1 MVTPRV
7 CRLTRVSTTQK
18 MKSSV
23 KDLIILEN
31 LFQENTTSKNIV
43 EVSEN
48 LKQIVNNDTLN
59 DTDDIVL
66 LTSLVEKIIFSFNET
81 NKNES
86 QVCIC

>member
-1 MVTPRV
+1 M
-7 CRLTRVSTTQK
+7 RVSTTQK

-31 LFQENTTSKNIV
+31 LFQENITSKNIV

-48 LKQIVNNDTLN
+48 LKQIVNNDTLS

-86 QVCIC
+86 QVCICWDLS